1 MVAAVS
7 HNLAASPSPP
17 RARVA
22 VGQPLDDLDPRD
34 ERSAVLV
41 KGPPE
46 SCCGVPVRPDTRRQL
61 GGLDQPRHRLV
72 RLTGIEPMAGHC
84 ERFCVPRGE
93 KGRDLAVGRASF
105 VRWHFL
111 VHHVSDEGMP
121 ERYGAVRAGHQDPAF
136 QTGLDP
142 SAGVRDDPFDEC
154 YVNLVAHDRRDRE
167 RLSVPGRHPIGSDED
182 GVSERLRDG
191 QVCLNQGR
199 QTVDDRDR
207 AFCQECA
214 RELLDEKRESL
225 TAIHEPAGKDGV
237 GSRSEDARRKLAGRV
252 DPQRTERDLRQV
264 TVAPEVD
271 PQPTD
276 GVRARELIVSI
287 DADDEERFSP
297 GPSGQ
302 HREGIDRRVVG
313 VLKVIE
319 DDRDGLD
326 PRKRD
331 HECADRVA
339 QSGTVGVD
347 RRRAMFRPAARS
359 GSRHSNARCRGTRD
373 AKGRRSA
380 IRPGPQRRPDR

>member
-1 MVAAVS
+1 MKLAADLRWLAAVS
-7 HNLAASPSPP
+7 RSIADSAGSPAASNHCAAASRASIARGHRPASSSA
-17 RARVA
+17 RARRRWACPARSGWPVGGSGGRRCLPQPGRVAESARELRA

-41 KGPPE
+41 KRPPE
-46 SCCGVPVRPDTRRQL
+46 SCCSVPVRPDTRRQL
-61 GGLDQPRHRLV
+61 GGLDQPRHGLV

-93 KGRDLAVGRASF
+93 KDRDLAVGRASF

-167 RLSVPGRHPIGSDED
+167 RLPVPGRHPIGADED

-191 QVCLNQGR
+191 QVGLNQGR

-252 DPQRTERDLRQV
+252 DPQ
-264 TVAPEVD
+264 
-271 PQPTD
+271 
-276 GVRARELIVSI
+276 
-287 DADDEERFSP
+287 
-297 GPSGQ
+297 
-302 HREGIDRRVVG
+302 
-313 VLKVIE
+313 
-319 DDRDGLD
+319 
-326 PRKRD
+326 
-331 HECADRVA
+331 
-339 QSGTVGVD
+339 
-347 RRRAMFRPAARS
+347 
-359 GSRHSNARCRGTRD
+359 
-373 AKGRRSA
+373 
-380 IRPGPQRRPDR
+380 